1 MNFYIKKLKLW
12 FKTHQQP
19 ITYEFEPDKV
29 NVITGNSSTGKS
41 SILRIIDYCLFSP
54 ESSIVEDVINQN
66 VQWYGLIFHLD
77 GHDYAVARTAPFT
90 GTITKDIYWKEDCD
104 DFSDAY
110 PIPSSNI
117 SRVELEQWM
126 DEKFHVAGIEVE
138 EKKKTYKIHFRH
150 MMMLSYLTED
160 IIATLSTYFD
170 TNFFGEREYFRYLP
184 NILQVGLGMDA
195 FSVKDLEQN
204 KETLIKK
211 LKREEANKKK
221 DAENEEKYLQTLSA
235 IIEEAKSLGLISS
248 TPEVGKEV
256 EAIFDSIT
264 RFRND
269 VNKIKNDRIALNELD
284 SSYLKLN
291 NVRKQLRDLNSLR
304 MEYARSCKYAQTVK
318 ESITPMG
325 FLINNLNVHILS
337 DETIMLYRSLE
348 RAFRDIEHINFKVDA
363 LPLDFQE
370 RWVTLQEQESN
381 ILKRIEYLENSSKI
395 ALNPEI
401 LVPAFELAARLKVL
415 ERKPCKYIGDV
426 RISNI
431 KDDLNELNCQIENL
445 KIKNDLAIKELNQNI
460 QTYYDIQNGMS
471 DSYRNCEVSFD
482 LDNATLRVRK
492 KNEYAYIR
500 NVGSKSNYMFLH
512 LCFFL
517 GLHEFISSR
526 KNVRV
531 PNFLFIDQ
539 PSIPYFG
546 RREGNMSSNERG
558 MYVSSKDDEAKLKA
572 AFTLID
578 NFMNQNINN
587 DEDEHFQ
594 IIMVEHADPE
604 YWKKLPYFV
613 TRYVFTEDK
622 DYGLI
627 PNYIAQ

>member
-66 VQWYGLIFHLD
+66 VLWYGLIFHLD

-90 GTITKDIYWKEDCD
+90 GTVTKDIYWKEDCD
-104 DFSDAY
+104 DFSDSY
-110 PIPSSNI
+110 PIPTTNI
-117 SRVELEQWM
+117 GRVELEQWM
-126 DEKFHVAGIEVE
+126 DEKFHVAGIEIE
-138 EKKKTYKIHFRH
+138 EKKKTFQIHFRH

-160 IIATLSTYFD
+160 IIATLNTYFD

-195 FSVKDLEQN
+195 FSVKDLEQS

-211 LKREEANKKK
+211 IRKEEATKKK
-221 DAENEEKYLQTLSA
+221 DAENEKKYLQTLSA
-235 IIEEAKSLGLISS
+235 IIEEAISLGLISS
-248 TPEVGKEV
+248 TPDVGKEV
-256 EAIFDSIT
+256 ETVFDGIE
-264 RFRND
+264 RFKNELNR
-269 VNKIKNDRIALNELD
+269 IKRGKTVLNEID
-284 SSYLKLN
+284 SHYIDLH
-291 NVRKQLRDLNSLR
+291 NVRKQLRDLNSLKR
-304 MEYARSCKYAQTVK
+304 EYERSCRYAQTIK
-318 ESITPMG
+318 ESITPME
-325 FLINNLNVHILS
+325 FLVENLDVHILS
-337 DETIMLYRSLE
+337 DETIMLYKSLE
-348 RAFRDIEHINFKVDA
+348 KAFRNIENVEFKVEA
-363 LPLDFQE
+363 LPSDFQE
-370 RWVTLQEQESN
+370 KYVALQEQESN
-381 ILKRIEYLENSSKI
+381 LLKRIEYLEKTSKI
-395 ALNPEI
+395 ELNSEKIVTAL
-401 LVPAFELAARLKVL
+401 ELAARLKVL
-415 ERKPCKYIGDV
+415 ERKPSKYVGDIKV
-426 RISNI
+426 ANTKEDVKEIS
-431 KDDLNELNCQIENL
+431 CQIENL
-445 KIKNDLAIKELNQNI
+445 KTQNDLAIKELNQNI
-460 QTYYDIQNGMS
+460 QTYYDIQSGMS

-482 LDNATLRVRK
+482 LENATLRVRK
-492 KNEYAYIR
+492 KDEYAYIR

-539 PSIPYFG
+539 PSIPYFSH
-546 RREGNMSSNERG
+546 REGNKLSNERG
-558 MYVSSKDDEAKLKA
+558 MYVSTKDDEAKLKA
-572 AFTLID
+572 AFSLID
-578 NFMNQNINN
+578 NFMSQNISN
-587 DEDEHFQ
+587 DKDEHFQ

-604 YWKKLPYFV
+604 YWNDLPYFV

-627 PNYIAQ
+627 PKYIVE

>member
-12 FKTHQQP
+12 FKTHCQP

-77 GHDYAVARTAPFT
+77 GHDYAVARTAPFS
-90 GTITKDIYWKEDCD
+90 GTITKEIYWKDDCD
-104 DFSDAY
+104 DFLDAY
-110 PIPSSNI
+110 PIPNSNI

-126 DEKFHVAGIEVE
+126 DKKFHVDGIEIE
-138 EKKKTYKIHFRH
+138 DKKKMYKIHFRH

-160 IIATLSTYFD
+160 VIATLNTYFD

-195 FSVKDLEQN
+195 FSIKGLEQN
-204 KETLIKK
+204 KETLTKQIKK
-211 LKREEANKKK
+211 EETKKKK
-221 DAENEEKYLQTLSA
+221 DAENEKKYLQNLST

-248 TPEVGKEV
+248 APEVGKEV
-256 EAIFDSIT
+256 ETVYEGIT
-264 RFRND
+264 RFKNNLNR
-269 VNKIKNDRIALNELD
+269 IKRGSTTLNEINSCDQELH
-284 SSYLKLN
+284 
-291 NVRKQLRDLNSLR
+291 NVQKQLRDLNSLR
-304 MEYARSCKYAQTVK
+304 REFTRSCKYAQTIK
-318 ESITPMG
+318 ESITPME
-325 FLINNLNVHILS
+325 FLINNLDVHILS
-337 DETIMLYRSLE
+337 DETVMLYKSLE
-348 RAFRDIEHINFKVDA
+348 KAFRDIENINFKVDT
-363 LPLDFQE
+363 LPSDFQE
-370 RWVTLQEQESN
+370 RYTALKEKESN
-381 ILKRIEYLENSSKI
+381 LLKRIDYLEKTSKI

-401 LVPAFELAARLKVL
+401 IIPTFELDAKLKRL
-415 ERKPCKYIGDV
+415 ERKPATYIGD
-426 RISNI
+426 IKLANI
-431 KDDLNELNCQIENL
+431 KEDLKDLNCQIENL
-445 KIKNDLAIKELNQNI
+445 KIQNDLAIKELDQNI
-460 QTYYDIQNGMS
+460 QIYYDIQSGMS
-471 DSYRNCEVSFD
+471 DSYRNCDVSFD
-482 LDNATLRVRK
+482 LDNATLRIRK
-492 KNEYAYIR
+492 KGEYAYIR

-546 RREGNMSSNERG
+546 HREGNISSNERG

-578 NFMNQNINN
+578 NFMSQNINN
-587 DEDEHFQ
+587 DKDEHFQ

-604 YWKKLPYFV
+604 YWKDLPYFV
-613 TRYVFTEDK
+613 TKYVFTEDK

>member
-160 IIATLSTYFD
+160 IIATLNTYFD

-204 KETLIKK
+204 KEALIKK

-221 DAENEEKYLQTLSA
+221 DAKNEEKYLQTLSA

-248 TPEVGKEV
+248 TPEIGKEA

-348 RAFRDIEHINFKVDA
+348 RAFRDIENINFKVDA

-415 ERKPCKYIGDV
+415 ERKPGKYIGDV

-594 IIMVEHADPE
+594 IIMVEHADPG

>member
-12 FKTHQQP
+12 FKTHRQP

-90 GTITKDIYWKEDCD
+90 GTITKEIYWKEDCD

-110 PIPSSNI
+110 PIPDSNI

-126 DEKFHVAGIEVE
+126 DEKFHVSGIEVE
-138 EKKKTYKIHFRH
+138 DKKKTYKIHFRH

-160 IIATLSTYFD
+160 IIATLNTYFD
-170 TNFFGEREYFRYLP
+170 TNFFGEREYYRYLP

-195 FSVKDLEQN
+195 FSVKDLEHT
-204 KETLIKK
+204 KETLINKI
-211 LKREEANKKK
+211 KREETKKKK
-221 DAENEEKYLQTLSA
+221 DIENEKKYLQKLSA
-235 IIEEAKSLGLISS
+235 IIEEAKSFGVITSV
-248 TPEVGKEV
+248 PEVGKEV
-256 EAIFDSIT
+256 ETVLDGIARLRNEVNRIKRERTQLGEIDSRYI
-264 RFRND
+264 
-269 VNKIKNDRIALNELD
+269 ELHD
-284 SSYLKLN
+284 I
-291 NVRKQLRDLNSLR
+291 RKQIRDLNSLR
-304 MEYARSCKYAQTVK
+304 REYSRSCKYAQTVK
-318 ESITPMG
+318 ESITPME
-325 FLINNLNVHILS
+325 FLINNLDVHILS
-337 DETIMLYRSLE
+337 DETIMLYKSLE
-348 RAFRDIEHINFKVDA
+348 KAFRDIENINFKVDE
-363 LPLDFQE
+363 LPSDFQK
-370 RWVTLQEQESN
+370 RYAALQEQESN
-381 ILKRIEYLENSSKI
+381 ILKRIEYLEKSSKI
-395 ALNPEI
+395 MLNPEV
-401 LVPAFELAARLKVL
+401 LMAAFELDARLKVL
-415 ERKPCKYIGDV
+415 ERKPAKYIGDIKV
-426 RISNI
+426 ACT
-431 KDDLNELNCQIENL
+431 KDDLKELSCQIENL
-445 KIKNDLAIKELNQNI
+445 KNQNALAIKELNQNI
-460 QTYYDIQNGMS
+460 QTYYDIQDGMS
-471 DSYRNCEVSFD
+471 DSYRNCDVSFD

-492 KNEYAYIR
+492 KEEYAYIR

-546 RREGNMSSNERG
+546 HRESNVSSNNKD
-558 MYVSSKDDEAKLKA
+558 MYVSSKDDESKLKA
-572 AFTLID
+572 AFKLID
-578 NFMNQNINN
+578 NFMSQNINK
-587 DEDEHFQ
+587 DKDEHFQ

-604 YWKKLPYFV
+604 YWKDLPYFV
-613 TRYVFTEDK
+613 TRYVFTEDR

>member
-90 GTITKDIYWKEDCD
+90 GTITKEIYWKEDCD
-104 DFSDAY
+104 DFSDTY
-110 PIPSSNI
+110 PIPTSNL

-170 TNFFGEREYFRYLP
+170 ANFFEEREYFRYLP

-195 FSVKDLEQN
+195 FSVKDLKQN
-204 KETLIKK
+204 KETLIRK

-221 DAENEEKYLQTLSA
+221 DAENEKKYLQTLSA

-248 TPEVGKEV
+248 TPEIGKEV
-256 EAIFDSIT
+256 ETVFESIK
-264 RFRND
+264 RFRSE
-269 VNKIKNDRIALNELD
+269 VNKIKNERVVLDEIESRYIELH
-284 SSYLKLN
+284 
-291 NVRKQLRDLNSLR
+291 NVRKQLRDLNSLKR
-304 MEYARSCKYAQTVK
+304 EYARSCRYAQTVK
-318 ESITPMG
+318 ESITPME
-325 FLINNLNVHILS
+325 FLINNLDVHILS
-337 DETIMLYRSLE
+337 DETIMLYKSLE
-348 RAFRDIEHINFKVDA
+348 RAFRDIENVNFKVDA
-363 LPLDFQE
+363 LPSDFQE
-370 RWVTLQEQESN
+370 RWIALQEQESN
-381 ILKRIEYLENSSKI
+381 ILKRIEFLETSSKI
-395 ALNPEI
+395 TLNPEI

-415 ERKPCKYIGDV
+415 ERKPKKYIGDV
-426 RISNI
+426 KVSNI
-431 KDDLNELNCQIENL
+431 KEDLSELNCQIENL
-445 KIKNDLAIKELNQNI
+445 EIQNDLAIKELNRNI

-604 YWKKLPYFV
+604 YWKNLPYFV

-627 PNYIAQ
+627 PGYIAQ